1 MRRKRSRDR
10 LQGPPQSSEVDF
22 TSGDSSEDCLIN
34 ENKLVADTN
43 YDLLVE
49 AVRNGDVTTLK
60 KMFQDNLDVS
70 VLMFEVASRENPDVL
85 DALLQPEQDN
95 LDSTRI
101 LKAVKYNRVDSMRSL
116 LGAGVE
122 PSGTEEFGHTII
134 QYAIIHNTLESLL
147 KALNIST
154 KECNK
159 STTYKIVDEKTS
171 LYSKDGYESDFSEI
185 ESNCTVRVNLKKY
198 ILQTNKEGRNA
209 FHTASSMGDLNIL
222 KLLYSTC
229 DGDVDLDVMDNA
241 GHTPLSMAIRG
252 GYSNCVKFLIKNGSD
267 LSMRF
272 KSGVSA
278 IQLLLKECPKGY
290 EIMDKVLDFCA
301 KEDGKIDFS
310 MLFSDKAE
318 TQLDIVFLMFRYA
331 RRDQWGIL
339 SHPIVE
345 CLIAL
350 KWALVAPLFW
360 MRFIAYIVARTME
373 ADKPVT
379 GMLRI
384 PILFFASLVVA
395 LSMFFVSSTPKH
407 LIHRTGVSILRL
419 LPPVLAIVYVLLDDG
434 ESKWP
439 QQIGSF
445 AILFCWL
452 GLLMNLDIYPTL
464 SHQAYMFLEICYG
477 MFKYV
482 LIFAC
487 VSVAFTL
494 SFFVIF
500 FDKHHFR
507 NPWRAFLYTNMV
519 LLQGGFSNVRLF
531 DTEMH
536 MDVTDS
542 IVIGILSLL
551 FLIVTIIGVLNMLVG
566 LAVRGS
572 QELEIDGHII
582 YQKHKVETLYGL
594 EKFVLN
600 KYFKIYS
607 QAVIGSMRRKKSRD
621 RLQEPPQDSGINF
634 NAGESSN
641 DGLVNENKLVAD
653 TNYDLLVE
661 AVRNGDVTTLKK
673 MFQDNLDVSVLM
685 FEVASREN
693 LDVLDALLQPEQD
706 NLDSTRILKAVK
718 YNRVN
723 SMKSLLEAGVE
734 PSTTEEFGHTIIQY
748 AIIHNTLESLL
759 KALIISPNDNNN
771 ISSFK
776 IPDETT
782 SLYSKDGYESDS
794 GEIYFGS
801 KLKDNLKKYI
811 MQTNKEGRNAFH
823 TAALMGDLNSLK
835 LLYLTCDGDVDL
847 DVMDNAGQTPL
858 SMAIRAGYYKCVKLL
873 IKNGS
878 DLSMRF
884 KSGMSAIQLL
894 LKECPKGYEIMDKVL
909 DFCAKEDGKID
920 FSMLFSDK
928 AETQLDIVFL
938 MFRYARRDQWG
949 ILSHPILECLIALK
963 WALVAPLF
971 WMRFIAYIVFT
982 GFITSY
988 TVARTMEADKQ
999 VIGMLKILT
1008 CTFASLVVA
1017 LSMFF
1022 ISSTPKH
1029 LIHRTGVFLL
1039 RLLPSVLAIVYV
1051 LLDDGVSRWP
1061 QQIGSFAI
1069 LFCWLA
1075 LLMNLDIYPALS
1087 HQAYMFLE
1095 ICYGMFNVAVRTGQ
1109 NDKNLADR
1117 QATGPLMD
1125 ERIINKLQATLNDRH
1140 VWELEFT
1147 QLPHT
1152 QINTQVIFLNDCIG
1166 PEVEDECRQS
1176 PQGSLILLENL
1187 YFFPEENPG
1196 NNLVGSNKILKKVG
1210 TITSQYALRRL
1221 ADVFINDS
1229 FSTSYLLNSSM
1240 LGNAFEVRAAGLVLE
1255 KELEYFQRALHD
1267 PQRPYLVIFGGAKL
1281 MEKMKI
1287 IEHMLP
1293 LVDEMIIG
1301 GSLAFTFLKVLKGM
1315 QIGDSVYCEKTAPL
1329 LKDFIQRAIAL
1340 KVTVHLP
1347 VDFYI
1352 AKNPVT
1358 NNSEAKLV
1366 HVADGIPKE
1375 WIGADIGETTL
1386 KLFKDVVRRA
1396 NFIVWNGPMGIY
1408 EYSLFTKGS
1417 QGILDIVG
1425 ETTKNNH
1432 AITILSGEETA
1443 ACASLWGGENKV
1455 SHVSTGGLAS
1465 VKILAGEALPGVVTL
1480 RRPFSH
1486 LKANLCLYD

>member
-1 MRRKRSRDR
+1 
-10 LQGPPQSSEVDF
+10 
-22 TSGDSSEDCLIN
+22 
-34 ENKLVADTN
+34 
-43 YDLLVE
+43 
-49 AVRNGDVTTLK
+49 
-60 KMFQDNLDVS
+60 
-70 VLMFEVASRENPDVL
+70 
-85 DALLQPEQDN
+85 
-95 LDSTRI
+95 
-101 LKAVKYNRVDSMRSL
+101 
-116 LGAGVE
+116 
-122 PSGTEEFGHTII
+122 
-134 QYAIIHNTLESLL
+134 
-147 KALNIST
+147 
-154 KECNK
+154 
-159 STTYKIVDEKTS
+159 
-171 LYSKDGYESDFSEI
+171 
-185 ESNCTVRVNLKKY
+185 
-198 ILQTNKEGRNA
+198 
-209 FHTASSMGDLNIL
+209 
-222 KLLYSTC
+222 
-229 DGDVDLDVMDNA
+229 
-241 GHTPLSMAIRG
+241 
-252 GYSNCVKFLIKNGSD
+252 
-267 LSMRF
+267 
-272 KSGVSA
+272 
-278 IQLLLKECPKGY
+278 
-290 EIMDKVLDFCA
+290 
-301 KEDGKIDFS
+301 
-310 MLFSDKAE
+310 
-318 TQLDIVFLMFRYA
+318 
-331 RRDQWGIL
+331 
-339 SHPIVE
+339 
-345 CLIAL
+345 
-350 KWALVAPLFW
+350 
-360 MRFIAYIVARTME
+360 
-373 ADKPVT
+373 
-379 GMLRI
+379 
-384 PILFFASLVVA
+384 
-395 LSMFFVSSTPKH
+395 
-407 LIHRTGVSILRL
+407 
-419 LPPVLAIVYVLLDDG
+419 
-434 ESKWP
+434 
-439 QQIGSF
+439 
-445 AILFCWL
+445 
-452 GLLMNLDIYPTL
+452 
-464 SHQAYMFLEICYG
+464 
-477 MFKYV
+477 
-482 LIFAC
+482 
-487 VSVAFTL
+487 
-494 SFFVIF
+494 
-500 FDKHHFR
+500 
-507 NPWRAFLYTNMV
+507 
-519 LLQGGFSNVRLF
+519 
-531 DTEMH
+531 
-536 MDVTDS
+536 
-542 IVIGILSLL
+542 
-551 FLIVTIIGVLNMLVG
+551 
-566 LAVRGS
+566 
-572 QELEIDGHII
+572 
-582 YQKHKVETLYGL
+582 
-594 EKFVLN
+594 
-600 KYFKIYS
+600 
-607 QAVIGSMRRKKSRD
+607 
-621 RLQEPPQDSGINF
+621 
-634 NAGESSN
+634 
-641 DGLVNENKLVAD
+641 
-653 TNYDLLVE
+653 
-661 AVRNGDVTTLKK
+661 

-723 SMKSLLEAGVE
+723 SMRSLLGAGVE

-759 KALIISPNDNNN
+759 KALIILPNDNNN
-771 ISSFK
+771 IPSFK
-776 IPDETT
+776 IPDEAT

-858 SMAIRAGYYKCVKLL
+858 SMAIRTGHYKCVKLL

-920 FSMLFSDK
+920 FSLLFSDK

-982 GFITSY
+982 GFLTSY

-1029 LIHRTGVFLL
+1029 LIHRIGVFIL
-1039 RLLPSVLAIVYV
+1039 RLLPPVLAIVYV
-1051 LLDDGVSRWP
+1051 LLDDTVSRWP

-1087 HQAYMFLE
+1087 HQAYIFLE
-1095 ICYGMFNVAVRTGQ
+1095 ICYGMFKYVLILVCVSVAFTLSFFVLFNDKHHFRNPWRAFLYTNMVLLQGEFSDIRLFDSEIHMDVTDSIVIGILSLLFLIVTIIGVLNMLVGLAVRGSQ
-1109 NDKNLADR
+1109 
-1117 QATGPLMD
+1117 
-1125 ERIINKLQATLNDRH
+1125 
-1140 VWELEFT
+1140 ELE
-1147 QLPHT
+1147 
-1152 QINTQVIFLNDCIG
+1152 VIFLNNCIG
-1166 PEVEDECRQS
+1166 PEVEDECKQS

-1196 NNLVGSNKILKKVG
+1196 NNLDGSNMVLTKVG
-1210 TITSQYALRRL
+1210 IITFQYALRRL

-1240 LGNAFEVRAAGLVLE
+1240 LCNAFEVRAAGLVLE

-1281 MEKMKI
+1281 MDKMKI

-1293 LVDEMIIG
+1293 IVNEMIIG

-1315 QIGDSVYCEKTAPL
+1315 QIGDSMYCEKTAPY

-1366 HVADGIPKE
+1366 HVADGIPDE

-1408 EYSLFTKGS
+1408 EYPLFTKGS

-1443 ACASLWGGENKV
+1443 ACASLWGGE
-1455 SHVSTGGLAS
+1455 
-1465 VKILAGEALPGVVTL
+1465 E
-1480 RRPFSH
+1480 
-1486 LKANLCLYD
+1486 